1 MCSSDLRDLQPLL
14 QVSLAQIRGET
25 PKMEMDWLA
34 RAKHNGTAICTLV
47 RDHWTGLSEERRL
60 TALAATAGALLV
72 TLLLAV
78 LRRKSRKQRDAAAV
92 VALVAPSRNWQQAQ
106 ARDRATNGTNTPKGR
121 GR

>member
-1 MCSSDLRDLQPLL
+1 MDALRAIHGLRH
-14 QVSLAQIRGET
+14 AQIRGET
-25 PKMEMDWLA
+25 PKIEMDWLA

-78 LRRKSRKQRDAAAV
+78 LPFLARAPVAVPERKTFYGAREFGVREPGGNHVLFAEFQR
-92 VALVAPSRNWQQAQ
+92 
-106 ARDRATNGTNTPKGR
+106 
-121 GR
+121 